1 MRLKPNKAAVL
12 LISGTVLVLTSCTT
26 PTNSS
31 KFSDITSSI
40 PSPQMPNVVCLDLQ
54 TAQDL
59 IQDQGVFLSKSV
71 DASGQDRRQ
80 IIDSHWVVVAQNIQ
94 VGAPIDEGK
103 VILTVLK
110 EDELDQSTACNEP

>member
-1 MRLKPNKAAVL
+1 MKSVPSKTSVL
-12 LISGTVLVLTSCTT
+12 IIYATVLVLASCTT
-26 PTNSS
+26 TTNSS
-31 KFSDITSSI
+31 KFSDITTSI

-71 DASGQDRRQ
+71 DASGQGRRQ
-80 IIDSHWVVVAQNIQ
+80 IVDSNWVVVAQNIQ

-103 VILTVLK
+103 VILSVLK
-110 EDELDQSTACNEP
+110 EDELDQSTACDKP

>member
-54 TAQDL
+54 AAQDL

-71 DASGQDRRQ
+71 DASGQGRRQ

-103 VILTVLK
+103 VILSVLK
-110 EDELDQSTACNEP
+110 EDELDQSTACNNP

>member
-12 LISGTVLVLTSCTT
+12 LISATVLVLASCTT
-26 PTNSS
+26 TTNSS

>member
-54 TAQDL
+54 AAQDL

-71 DASGQDRRQ
+71 DASGQGRRQ

-94 VGAPIDEGK
+94 VGAPIDEGE
-103 VILTVLK
+103 VILSVLR

>member
-1 MRLKPNKAAVL
+1 MKPKPSKISVMIISAAVL
-12 LISGTVLVLTSCTT
+12 ALTSCTT

-40 PSPQMPNVVCLDLQ
+40 PSPQMPNVVCVDLQ

-59 IQDQGVFLSKSV
+59 IQDQGVFFSKSV

-94 VGAPIDEGK
+94 VGASIDEGN
-103 VILTVLK
+103 VILSVLK
-110 EDELDQSTACNEP
+110 KDELDQSTRCNNP

>member
-1 MRLKPNKAAVL
+1 MKPKPRK
-12 LISGTVLVLTSCTT
+12 ISVMIISATVLVLASCTT
-26 PTNSS
+26 TTNSS

-40 PSPQMPNVVCLDLQ
+40 PSPQMPDVVCLDLQ

>member
-1 MRLKPNKAAVL
+1 MRLKPSKAAVL
-12 LISGTVLVLTSCTT
+12 VISATVLALTSCAT

-31 KFSDITSSI
+31 KLSDITSSI
-40 PSPQMPNVVCLDLQ
+40 PTPQMPNVVCLDLQ

-71 DASGQDRRQ
+71 DASGQGRRQ

-103 VILTVLK
+103 VILSVLK
-110 EDELDQSTACNEP
+110 EDELDQSTACNNP

>member
-1 MRLKPNKAAVL
+1 
-12 LISGTVLVLTSCTT
+12 
-26 PTNSS
+26 
-31 KFSDITSSI
+31 
-40 PSPQMPNVVCLDLQ
+40 MPNVVCLDLQ

-71 DASGQDRRQ
+71 DASGQGRRQ
-80 IIDSHWVVVAQNIQ
+80 IIDSKWVVVAQNIR

>member
-1 MRLKPNKAAVL
+1 MKSKPSKTSVL
-12 LISGTVLVLTSCTT
+12 IISASVLVLASCTT
-26 PTNSS
+26 TENSP

-71 DASGQDRRQ
+71 DASGQGRRQ
-80 IIDSHWVVVAQNIQ
+80 IVDSNWVVVAQNIQ

-103 VILTVLK
+103 VILSVLK
-110 EDELDQSTACNEP
+110 EDELDQSTACDKP

>member
-1 MRLKPNKAAVL
+1 MRPKPSKATAL
-12 LISGTVLVLTSCTT
+12 LICATVLVLASCTT
-26 PTNSS
+26 TNNSS

-40 PSPQMPNVVCLDLQ
+40 PSPQMPDVVCLDLQ

-59 IQDQGVFLSKSV
+59 IQDQGVFFSKSV
-71 DASGQDRRQ
+71 DASGQGRRQ
-80 IIDSHWVVVAQNIQ
+80 IIDSKWVVVAQNIQ

-103 VILTVLK
+103 VILTVSK

>member
-1 MRLKPNKAAVL
+1 MKSKPSKTSVL
-12 LISGTVLVLTSCTT
+12 IICATVLVLASCTT
-26 PTNSS
+26 TTNSS

-71 DASGQDRRQ
+71 DASGQGRRQ
-80 IIDSHWVVVAQNIQ
+80 IVDSNWVVVAQNIQ

-103 VILTVLK
+103 VILSVLK
-110 EDELDQSTACNEP
+110 EDELDQSTACDKP

>member
-54 TAQDL
+54 AAQDL

-71 DASGQDRRQ
+71 DASGQGRRQ
-80 IIDSHWVVVAQNIQ
+80 IIDSKWVVVAQNIQ

-103 VILTVLK
+103 VILSVLK
-110 EDELDQSTACNEP
+110 EDELDQSTACNNP